1 MAKVKIDDLHLYDTE
16 LAGLAR
22 RGYQGGMPIQLLS
35 DAFLYEKHG
44 SYFHTIDGR
53 FAKIWKLRGMDAS
66 LLNND
71 DLWSLSKGL
80 GDVLN
85 KYPSGSAGQFI
96 RHTHRDIREILG
108 IYRAGIEGGEDEFAL
123 EIANSIVERQIVA
136 ASSPEGFFT
145 KLSTEVLERMREDS
159 LAEIEDEKLR
169 NNVRTLLMGGDPW
182 AEEGEDDVRANVTEQ
197 IEREV
202 SQGRYPFVTDFYL
215 VLLWSPE
222 YLFGKFIDNTAKNAL
237 ASMGLIDANKLAH
250 KEYTKHARRFGQLC
264 HEIGQALATFG
275 FQPGSL
281 NGQGLINLQY
291 QLFNPVRCFKV
302 DPPKYRPDLPILDCL
317 KNPSQVAYR
326 ETLNNAP
333 MFASVETE
341 EKGWT
346 IHDSGVPYFI
356 RPVSVLGKPTS
367 SFPGMLQVAMSGIE
381 SESLITINWSVPS
394 PIAMMSR
401 LWTRGRMQSGKE
413 AMKIGDKD
421 LLAQQRNDLEKV
433 KSKISAENAN
443 NREQF
448 FDVSL
453 HINLMGFVESQVD
466 DQAMQLENMLWR
478 VGHKESL
485 RGDAAVRNSMPLNF
499 RKSSMK
505 LFRRDTPHLTE
516 SLSHLCPFFV
526 EYQGCPYPAIL
537 MNNRAGQPIY
547 LDLWGQMTNTA
558 HSLICGSTGTGKSF
572 TFNNLLMALRVKYRP
587 KVWIIDKGDSYESL
601 CLVLDGNYI
610 RLATEPFKEPITGRT
625 INPICI
631 NPFWIGKNDDG
642 NNEMPTL
649 EDMFFIAR
657 MLVMMI
663 TSSAAE
669 QSKTSVI
676 TPVTVP
682 LLYQALNEFYTDWV
696 ATKPKD
702 EPRFRDFIP
711 YLDKTEFTEQSG
723 RSLVQALTLYYGAG
737 PFAALFDGFL
747 QVQWENDFTVLET
760 QRMAKSPALPVVT
773 LALFR
778 QIDLY
783 CKFKLERSR
792 KKIVAVDEAWAT
804 LSDPT
809 AASAL
814 SSFYRELR
822 RYGAGCLLISQTVK
836 DFVNLIRAE
845 SGGNGESQDGI
856 LENTSHYFFL
866 ACSQSDYDIAK
877 EFLAFTA
884 EEIELWRS
892 LASLPPLYSE
902 VFYRMRTTKS
912 EYYSGVFRL
921 FASPMALWIASS
933 HPDDYQMR
941 ERKTQELVQKHSISE
956 SKARQKAISELA
968 KSHPYGARYHVNQTA

>member
-1 MAKVKIDDLHLYDTE
+1 MAKNLLNDLHLYDTE

-71 DLWSLSKGL
+71 DLWAISRNL
-80 GDVLN
+80 GEVLN
-85 KYPSGSAGQFI
+85 KYPAGSCGQFI
-96 RHTHRDIREILG
+96 RHTHRDIREVLG
-108 IYRAGIEGGEDEFAL
+108 VYRAGIDSTDDEFAA
-123 EIANSIVERQIVA
+123 EIANSIVDRQILA
-136 ASSPEGFFT
+136 ASSPDGFFT
-145 KLSTEVLERMREDS
+145 KLSSQMIEQMREDA
-159 LAEIEDEKLR
+159 LAEIEDEDLR
-169 NNVRTLLMGGDPW
+169 GNVRKLMMGIDPW
-182 AEEGEDDVRANVTEQ
+182 ANEEEDDVRSNTTVQ
-197 IEREV
+197 IDREF
-202 SQGRYPFVTDFYL
+202 SQGRYPFITDFYL

-222 YLFGKFIDNTAKNAL
+222 YLFGKFIDNSAKNAL

-250 KEYTKHARRFGQLC
+250 KEYNKHAKRFGQLC
-264 HEIGQALATFG
+264 HEMGQALATFG
-275 FQPGSL
+275 FNPAAVT
-281 NGQGLINLQY
+281 GQGLVNFQY
-291 QLFNPVRCFKV
+291 QLFNPVRSFKV
-302 DPPKYRPDLPILDCL
+302 DPPRYRTDLPILHCL
-317 KNPSQVAYR
+317 KNPVNVSHR
-326 ETLNNAP
+326 ETLNNSP
-333 MFASVETE
+333 MFASVQTE

-346 IHDSGVPYFI
+346 IHDSGVPYYI
-356 RPVSVLGKPTS
+356 RPVSVLGKPTT
-367 SFPGMLQVAMSGIE
+367 SFPGMLQVAMTGIE
-381 SESLITINWSVPS
+381 SESLITINWSVPA
-394 PIAMMSR
+394 PLAMMGR
-401 LWTRGRMQSGKE
+401 LWTRGRMQAGKE
-413 AMKIGDKD
+413 AMKMGDKD

-478 VGHKESL
+478 VGHKEAH
-485 RGDAAVRNSMPLNF
+485 RGDAAVRNSMPLNY
-499 RKSSMK
+499 RHSSMK

-516 SLSHLCPFFV
+516 SLSHLCPLFV
-526 EYQGCPYPAIL
+526 EYQGCGDPAIL
-537 MNNRAGQPIY
+537 MNNRSGQPIY
-547 LDLWGQMTNTA
+547 LDLWGQLTNTA

-610 RLATEPFKEPITGRT
+610 RLATEPFEEPTTGRT

-631 NPFWIGKNDDG
+631 NPFWIAKGEDG
-642 NNEMPTL
+642 RNAMPSL

-657 MLVMMI
+657 MLVMMV

-669 QSKTSVI
+669 QSKSTVI
-676 TPVTVP
+676 TPVTIP
-682 LLYQALNEFYTDWV
+682 LLYKALNEFYTDWV
-696 ATKPKD
+696 ATRPKD

-723 RSLVQALTLYYGAG
+723 RALVQALTLYYGSG

-783 CKFKLERSR
+783 CKFKLDRKR

-845 SGGNGESQDGI
+845 SGGSGDSQDGI

-866 ACSQSDYDIAK
+866 ACSQSDYEIAR
-877 EFLAFTA
+877 EYLAFTN

-902 VFYRMRTTKS
+902 VFYRIRTTKS
-912 EYYSGVFRL
+912 DYYSGVFRL

-933 HPDDYQMR
+933 NPDDYSMR
-941 ERKTQELVQKHSISE
+941 ERKTQELVKQLSISE
-956 SKARQKAISELA
+956 SKARQKAITTLA
-968 KSHPYGARYHVNQTA
+968 KSHPYGARYHANQAA